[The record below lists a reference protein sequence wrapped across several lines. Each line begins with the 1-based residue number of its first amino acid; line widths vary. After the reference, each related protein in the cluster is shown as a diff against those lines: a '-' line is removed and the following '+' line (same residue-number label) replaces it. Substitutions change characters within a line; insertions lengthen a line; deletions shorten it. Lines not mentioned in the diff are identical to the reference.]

1 LPEAA
6 LDSSGCLNPSATLT
20 FPTNGSDLAGVVTVE
35 GTADIANFAFYK
47 YEYIEL
53 AGGSPAP
60 GAVWRAISAWN
71 TPVVDGELGP
81 WDTTLVIPGEYAFR
95 LVVTDTAGN
104 APLPCVQRV
113 RVLPGG

>member
-1 LPEAA
+1 V
-6 LDSSGCLNPSATLT
+6 S
-20 FPTNGSDLAGVVTVE
+20 VQ
-35 GTADIANFAFYK
+35 GTADIPNFAFYK

-53 AGGSPAP
+53 AAGLPAP
-60 GAVWRAISAWN
+60 GAVWRAISAG
-71 TPVVDGELGP
+71 TEPKTDEELGA
-81 WDTTLVIPGEYAFR
+81 WDTTLVIPGDYAFR